1 MLDRLCHI
9 GIGREMHDGVN
20 ARKCPRERSVIVEI
34 GFNQFETGSQTPV
47 TARQIVIKNRLINV
61 PAQSARAALLPM

>member
-20 ARKCPRERSVIVEI
+20 ARKCRERSVLVEI
-34 GFNQFETGSQTPV
+34 GFNQFETGRQTPV
-47 TARQIVIKNRLINV
+47 TARQIVIKNRSINV